1 MKQKHQIPD
10 SKPKH
15 EGRKVMHEPRKNLT
29 GDSSATIMNDV
40 QVEVSA

>member
-15 EGRKVMHEPRKNLT
+15 EGRKVMHEPRKKLDRGSIRDYNEQY
-29 GDSSATIMNDV
+29 SS
-40 QVEVSA
+40 